1 MVLNCQ
7 NSDFQNQK
15 GTYINHDYDFSYDVI
30 LNTCHISKT
39 PDRAAPY
46 FDMITKFTHLIGG
59 S

>member
-1 MVLNCQ
+1 MIQSCH
-7 NSDFQNQK
+7 NSEFQNQK
-15 GTYINHDYDFSYDVI
+15 GIHINHDYDFSQCLL